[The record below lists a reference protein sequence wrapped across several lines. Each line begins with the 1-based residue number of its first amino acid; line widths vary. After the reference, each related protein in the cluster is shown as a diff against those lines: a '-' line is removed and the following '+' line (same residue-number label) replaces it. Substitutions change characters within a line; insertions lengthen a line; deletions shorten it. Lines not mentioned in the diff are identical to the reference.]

1 MCADGNTRAALPR
14 FFLRVGITGHEC
26 GCSRSGGRIH
36 AAPLARGGLRERPRK
51 GWTKCC
57 TFCTHGKGAQKSPLN
72 TYGTTF
78 YRVTLTAVTL
88 TRRRPESHTH
98 VLLLSWNYSKK
109 ST

>member
-78 YRVTLTAVTL
+78 YCQIDSV
-88 TRRRPESHTH
+88 P
-98 VLLLSWNYSKK
+98 
-109 ST
+109 

>member
-78 YRVTLTAVTL
+78 YSL
-88 TRRRPESHTH
+88 PSP
-98 VLLLSWNYSKK
+98 
-109 ST
+109 